1 MLAIGT
7 LLVLVGYAV
16 GRLHTDALH
25 WTRAREPRPL
35 PAATARGLAR
45 QRRRNRADLRHV
57 LPAREVGVR
66 LVERPYVVRTHPSL
80 SVADFDEERTR

>member
-1 MLAIGT
+1 MLAVYT

-25 WTRAREPRPL
+25 WTRDRRPL
-35 PAATARGLAR
+35 PTASARGLAR
-45 QRRRNRADLRHV
+45 AARRIRADLRHV

-66 LVERPYVVRTHPSL
+66 VVDRRNHDMPRLGEPPS
-80 SVADFDEERTR
+80 FDAFTEEHTR